1 MELFAITD
9 SEIPTRIIKIDIDA
23 PAQTV
28 VENLFRTQ
36 RSEFINEDI
45 EEIDFCA
52 SYNVQDGEIFSI
64 NPFDDEIGIINAI
77 ERPDAV
83 PVWDP

>member
-36 RSEFINEDI
+36 RVSL
-45 EEIDFCA
+45 
-52 SYNVQDGEIFSI
+52 
-64 NPFDDEIGIINAI
+64 
-77 ERPDAV
+77 
-83 PVWDP
+83 

>member
-45 EEIDFCA
+45 EEIEFCA
-52 SYNVQDGEIFSI
+52 SYNIQDGEIFSI

-77 ERPDAV
+77 ERP
-83 PVWDP
+83 

>member
-64 NPFDDEIGIINAI
+64 NPFDDEIG
-77 ERPDAV
+77 
-83 PVWDP
+83 

>member
-28 VENLFRTQ
+28 VKIYLELRGV
-36 RSEFINEDI
+36 SL
-45 EEIDFCA
+45 
-52 SYNVQDGEIFSI
+52 
-64 NPFDDEIGIINAI
+64 
-77 ERPDAV
+77 
-83 PVWDP
+83 

>member
-45 EEIDFCA
+45 FVHLIMFRMVR
-52 SYNVQDGEIFSI
+52 YFPSI
-64 NPFDDEIGIINAI
+64 HLMTK
-77 ERPDAV
+77 
-83 PVWDP
+83 